1 MKNNKGF
8 TLIEIM
14 IVVAI
19 LGVLASLAYP
29 SYIAQ
34 VQESRRTDART
45 ALFNIA
51 QQQEEFFI
59 QRFNY
64 ASNFETLYAAGA
76 AIADV
81 PSPENYYNVSINING
96 CGDGD
101 PDGDANTCQTYT
113 LTAIAAAGTSQF
125 NDTDCRSF
133 SINNLGVKTSEDSTG
148 AAATD
153 CW

>member
-1 MKNNKGF
+1 MKNGKGF

-19 LGVLASLAYP
+19 LGILASLAYP
-29 SYIAQ
+29 SYVEQ

-64 ASNFETLYAAGA
+64 ASNFQALYAAGA

-81 PSPENYYNVSINING
+81 PSPENYYTVSIDA

-101 PDGDANTCQTYT
+101 PDGDADTCQTYT
-113 LTAIAAAGTSQF
+113 LEAEAVAGTSQF
-125 NDTDCRSF
+125 NDKDCRKF
-133 SINNLGVKTSEDSTG
+133 IIDNLGVKTAEDSDG
-148 AAATD
+148 VAAAD